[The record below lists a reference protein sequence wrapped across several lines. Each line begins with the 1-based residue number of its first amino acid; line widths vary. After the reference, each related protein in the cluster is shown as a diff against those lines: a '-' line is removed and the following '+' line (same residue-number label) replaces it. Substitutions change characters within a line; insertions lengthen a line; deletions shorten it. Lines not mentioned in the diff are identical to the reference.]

1 MLPAMASSVK
11 GSNNEMSG
19 DQLMVI
25 LYRSVNDRRFVIIK
39 YDSWSSE
46 AWGRME
52 TIFTYDDNRDKIV
65 IFTQF
70 KYTADYLILLLQK

>member
-1 MLPAMASSVK
+1 MLPAMESSVK

-46 AWGRME
+46 A
-52 TIFTYDDNRDKIV
+52 
-65 IFTQF
+65 
-70 KYTADYLILLLQK
+70 

>member
-19 DQLMVI
+19 DKLMEI
-25 LYRSVNDRRFVIIK
+25 LYRSLNNRRFLIIK

-70 KYTADYLILLLQK
+70 NNTNDYLILLL